1 MQKKYPDH
9 WRASSFPKSKPDK
22 KCAMWCF
29 LCVSSFPVGPPIMS
43 HTVWDDVP
51 NGWPGARN
59 TKKPSSLVVCA
70 RAGGAIGL
78 VYIEIKA
85 EKWETAVYNLGGLL
99 SVFPSTPR
107 EKQSQGVMKNAA
119 CNWTCKCETELC
131 PALIYN
137 SKCRHYRFTPMDFL

>member
-1 MQKKYPDH
+1 MAIKTE
-9 WRASSFPKSKPDK
+9 RIAVI
-22 KCAMWCF
+22 F
-29 LCVSSFPVGPPIMS
+29 LCFSYFSLGPTVTS

-59 TKKPSSLVVCA
+59 TKKPSSLVVWA

-85 EKWETAVYNLGGLL
+85 EKWETAVYILGGLF

-107 EKQSQGVMKNAA
+107 ENLSQGVMKNAS
-119 CNWTCKCETELC
+119 CNWTCEMWNRASARFSLQFEMQ
-131 PALIYN
+131 AL
-137 SKCRHYRFTPMDFL
+137 